1 MAGAAMPAATTH
13 ALLVSRGRLIS
24 FAMITMSVVITGVL
38 SFVFYR
44 EVRGPMLLTGLICA
58 VIVDRIVYKITR
70 GYRQK
75 LRAAHDLLEQ
85 RVRERTAAL
94 EQANHELLVRDRMA
108 TAGMLAAGV
117 SHEIRSPL
125 MVIQI
130 GVEEIAD
137 QLAHEPIEVREQL
150 RDMQDAAQRIEL
162 ILRDLSSLASPPD
175 DPIVATD
182 LGEVI
187 ATAARLASY
196 RFSKHI
202 ILERDPVIV
211 PPIAGNASRLVQ
223 VVLNL
228 LVNAARATRDGTT
241 NRIKIATAQQGD
253 RVIVDVADSGTGIS
267 PEAQARLFEPFYT
280 TGKQSGGTGLGL
292 VISRS
297 IVERMGGTLAIAST
311 PGVGTTATISLR
323 VA

>member
-1 MAGAAMPAATTH
+1 MPAATAH

-24 FAMITMSVVITGVL
+24 FAMITMSVLITGLL
-38 SFVFYR
+38 SIVFYR

-58 VIVDRIVYKITR
+58 IVVDRIVRQITR

-94 EQANHELLVRDRMA
+94 EQANHELIVRDRMA

-130 GVEEIAD
+130 GVEEISE
-137 QLAHEPIEVREQL
+137 QLTNQPIEVLEQL
-150 RDMQDAAQRIEL
+150 RDLHDAAQRIEL

-175 DPIVATD
+175 DPIVATN

-196 RFSKHI
+196 RFGKHVV
-202 ILERDPVIV
+202 LERSPVSV

-228 LVNAARATRDGTT
+228 LINAARATRDGTT
-241 NRIKIATAQQGD
+241 NRIKIITEERGD
-253 RVIVDVADSGTGIS
+253 RVLVTVEDSGTGIS
-267 PEAQARLFEPFYT
+267 PEAQAHLFEPFYT
-280 TGKQSGGTGLGL
+280 TGKGSGGTGLGL

-297 IVERMGGTLAIAST
+297 IVERMGGTLTIAST
-311 PGVGTTATISLR
+311 PDVGTTATISLR